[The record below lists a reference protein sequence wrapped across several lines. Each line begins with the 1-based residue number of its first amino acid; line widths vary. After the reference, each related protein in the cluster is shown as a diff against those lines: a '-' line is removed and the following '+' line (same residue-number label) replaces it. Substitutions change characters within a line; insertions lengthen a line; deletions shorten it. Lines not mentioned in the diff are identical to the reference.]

1 MAYNVQRINPLDLQP
16 RKAVGVALPFQGR
29 AVFNST
35 YTTKDAT
42 KANLVNFFLT
52 GQNER
57 VFNIDFGAG
66 LRNFLF
72 EAITEDKL
80 EEITE
85 RIKNAL
91 KLYFPQVQVNSL
103 KIQAEPDQNFISF
116 ELKYSVRETNITD
129 EITINFEQ

>member
-52 GQNER
+52 AQYER
-57 VFNIDFGAG
+57 VFNINFGAG
-66 LRNFLF
+66 LRNLLF
-72 EAITEDKL
+72 EQITQESLQNIQTTIERGL
-80 EEITE
+80 E
-85 RIKNAL
+85 AF
-91 KLYFPQVQVNSL
+91 FPQVIVNSMQL
-103 KIQAEPDQNFISF
+103 TPLPDSNTVSF

-129 EITINFEQ
+129 ELVINFEQ

>member
-42 KANLVNFFLT
+42 KANLINFFLT

-57 VFNIDFGAG
+57 VFNVDFGAG
-66 LRNFLF
+66 LRNFVF
-72 EAITEDKL
+72 EAITQDSV

-85 RIKNAL
+85 RIENSL
-91 KLYFPQVQVNSL
+91 KLYFPQVQVNTL
-103 KIQAEPDQNFISF
+103 KLTPEPDQNLISF

-129 EITINFEQ
+129 EIVINFEQ

>member
-1 MAYNVQRINPLDLQP
+1 MAFNIQRINPLDLQP

-42 KANLVNFFLT
+42 KANLINFFLT

-57 VFNIDFGAG
+57 VFNVDFGAG

-72 EAITEDKL
+72 EAITQDRV
-80 EEITE
+80 EEITD
-85 RIKNAL
+85 RIKNSL
-91 KLYFPQVQVNSL
+91 KLYFPQVQVNTL
-103 KIQAEPDQNFISF
+103 NLTPEPDQNLISF

-129 EITINFEQ
+129 EIVINFEQ

>member
-1 MAYNVQRINPLDLQP
+1 MAFNIQRINPLDLQP

-42 KANLVNFFLT
+42 KANLINFFLT

-57 VFNIDFGAG
+57 VFNVDFGAG

-72 EAITEDKL
+72 EAITQDRV
-80 EEITE
+80 EEITD
-85 RIKNAL
+85 RIKNSL
-91 KLYFPQVQVNSL
+91 KLYFPQVQINTL
-103 KIQAEPDQNFISF
+103 NLTPEPDQNLISF

-129 EITINFEQ
+129 EIVINFEQ